1 MAATVHFGRSVAE
14 TAMRIATVVAVALA
28 HAAALAPSAH
38 AADVAPK
45 PVPLVVPAPQ
55 TMPDGPL
62 GDAVRQG
69 LSIINATKAAL
80 PDNVGNGLSCASCH
94 LNGGTVAYAAPL
106 VGVWGVYP
114 EYFARSG
121 RVEGFADRVNDCFRR
136 SMNGKPIDVDGAP
149 MRALMAY
156 VAWLSTGVPVGASVE
171 GRGFRAMPAPA
182 RAPDAGRGATLYE
195 QRCAACHGKDGGGL
209 PLPGGGGYA
218 MPPLWGPQSFNDGAG
233 MSHVATAAAFIQAKM
248 PLGRGGSLSDQDA
261 WDIAALVTGAPR
273 PAFAGKAG
281 DYPSGGRPAT
291 PR

>member
-1 MAATVHFGRSVAE
+1 MRGRSG
-14 TAMRIATVVAVALA
+14 TFVVLALGALA
-28 HAAALAPSAH
+28 AGAALAS
-38 AADVAPK
+38 DVAPR

-69 LSIINATKAAL
+69 LSIINATKTAL
-80 PDNVGNGLSCASCH
+80 PGNVGNGLQCASCH

-121 RVEGFADRVNDCFRR
+121 RVEGLADRINDCFRR
-136 SMNGKPIDVDGAP
+136 SMNGKPIDIDGEP

-156 VAWLSTGVPVGASVE
+156 VAWLSTGVPTGTSVV
-171 GRGFRAMPAPA
+171 GRGFRTMPPPA
-182 RAPDAGRGATLYE
+182 SPPDAGRGATLYE
-195 QRCAACHGKDGGGL
+195 QRCASCHGADGGGAAL
-209 PLPGGGGYA
+209 PSGGYSI
-218 MPPLWGPQSFNDGAG
+218 PPLWGPQSFNDGAG
-233 MSHVATAAAFIQAKM
+233 MSHIATAAAFIQAKM

-273 PAFAGKAG
+273 PAFAGKTG
-281 DYPSGGRPAT
+281 DFPKGGRPAV
-291 PR
+291 R

>member
-1 MAATVHFGRSVAE
+1 
-14 TAMRIATVVAVALA
+14 MRIVAAVAIALVQA
-28 HAAALAPSAH
+28 VMHASPVD
-38 AADVAPK
+38 AADVVPK

-69 LSIINATKAAL
+69 LSIVNATKAAL
-80 PDNVGNGLSCASCH
+80 PDNVGNGLACASCH

-171 GRGFRAMPAPA
+171 GRGFRAMSAPA

-195 QRCAACHGKDGGGL
+195 QRCASCHGVDGGGS
-209 PLPGGGGYA
+209 PLASGGYA
-218 MPPLWGPQSFNDGAG
+218 IPPLWGPQSFNDGAG

-261 WDIAALVTGAPR
+261 FDIAALVTGAPR

-281 DYPSGGRPAT
+281 DYRAGGRPAS